1 MKNLQHNNPTIGA
14 QEFPLVDK
22 AAEDIY
28 IYNPVYELTFHAGSW
43 NGYDGL
49 ITVGAISSNAI
60 NFEDIPFGISLNEF
74 LKIRDVKI
82 YTPSSRVVITEWN
95 SRRDGTGVTVDL
107 DMVITKD
114 NPLPFGDIYAILSER
129 E

>member
-1 MKNLQHNNPTIGA
+1 MKNLQHNNPTMGA

-28 IYNPVYELTFHAGSW
+28 IYNPVYGLTLHAGSL
-43 NGYDGL
+43 NGYEGL
-49 ITVGAISSNAI
+49 ITVGPFSSNSI
-60 NFEDIPFGISLNEF
+60 HFEEIPFGISINTF

-82 YTPSSRVVITEWN
+82 YTPGVITEWN

-107 DMVITKD
+107 NMVITKD